1 MPKMIRES
9 SIEGHTSDVHP
20 RLLEDLV
27 SQTPR
32 VAVATVLLSLI
43 YIGIFYQ
50 FVPPAILAIWFFL
63 QMVSTAY
70 RLHNAREFQ
79 RSLKQQ
85 SLPRIRKNQTH
96 FMFFSITQALL
107 WVTSSVLVALYAP
120 QPYEMISLVIA
131 IGVINAAALSM
142 SSIYRAYLVFFFMI
156 IISQMIIMTLYGEP
170 HHLGLLM
177 VIAIAIPATL
187 ILSKSIHQSR
197 LSIIATH
204 DELEDSV
211 RKLHD
216 LSISD
221 NLTNTYNRRY
231 FFEASEDLIALARKD
246 QHKASLIM
254 LDVDHFKRINDTH
267 GHQAGDFVLVKLAE
281 AIRGTLRDS
290 DIFARI
296 GGEEFSIFLNH
307 TSLEGARVVAEKIRT
322 VVENKTFDYE
332 STPIKVTVSIGI
344 SELDQ
349 QKRTADDLYKESDRK
364 LYVAKESGRNRV
376 VL

>member
-1 MPKMIRES
+1 MPQMIRER
-9 SIEGHTSDVHP
+9 SIEGRTSDVHP
-20 RLLEDLV
+20 KLLADLV
-27 SQTPR
+27 NQTPR
-32 VAVATVLLSLI
+32 VAIATVLLSLI

-50 FVPPAILAIWFFL
+50 FVPPLLLSIWFFL

-70 RLHNAREFQ
+70 RLHNAREFN
-79 RSLKQQ
+79 RSLKQAD
-85 SLPRIRKNQTH
+85 LHWTRRNQTQ
-96 FMFFSITQALL
+96 FMLFSIIQASL
-107 WVTSSVLVALYAP
+107 WVCSSLLVVRYAP

-156 IISQMIIMTLYGEP
+156 IIPQMIIMTMYGEP

-177 VIAIAIPATL
+177 VVAIAIPATL

-211 RKLHD
+211 RKLHE

-221 NLTNTYNRRY
+221 NLTDAYNRRY
-231 FFEASEDLIALARKD
+231 FFEASEDLIADARKD
-246 QHKASLIM
+246 QHKAALIM

-281 AIRGTLRDS
+281 AIRSTLRDS

-307 TSLEGARVVAEKIRT
+307 TSLEGAGVVAEKIRT
-322 VVENKTFDYE
+322 LVENMTFDYE
-332 STPIKVTVSIGI
+332 STPIRVTVSIGI
-344 SELDQ
+344 SELDH
-349 QKRTADDLYKESDRK
+349 QKRTADDLYKASDRK
-364 LYVAKESGRNRV
+364 LYAAKESGRNRV